1 MTSLPPPLDRI
12 SPTIA
17 ALADYEPLARARLD
31 DNAWAYLTGTAADGV
46 TLEANRRAFDALT
59 LVPRVLA
66 DVRGGNTAVELLGL
80 RLAHPVLLAP
90 VAFQKLFHPDG
101 EAAAAMAA
109 GATGTL
115 MVASTQASVSL
126 EQIAVAGDSQPQ
138 WFQLYMQPDRAA
150 TKALVERAEAAN
162 YRALVVTVDA
172 PVSGIRNAEQRIGFR
187 LPPGV
192 SAVNLSHFPSTP
204 LQVSADAHAV
214 FDIAMGSAPRWD
226 DIAWLIAQTKL
237 PVVLKG
243 ILSPEDAL
251 QAQAIGAAAIIVSN
265 HGGRTLDT
273 QVPAIEAL
281 PGIAVAIDGKLPI
294 LLDSGVRRGTDV
306 LKALALG
313 ARAVLIGRPYIMGLA
328 AAGPLGVAHVIRLL
342 TDELAI
348 AMALMGIRT
357 LDQAGPHI
365 LFAGASRN

>member
-1 MTSLPPPLDRI
+1 MTNLPPPLDRI

-17 ALADYEPLARARLD
+17 ALADYEPLARARLN
-31 DNAWAYLTGTAADGV
+31 DNAWTYLTGAAADGV
-46 TLEANRRAFDALT
+46 TQQANRQAFDALK

-66 DVRGGNTAVELLGL
+66 DMRGGNTRVELLGL
-80 RLAHPVLLAP
+80 QLPHPVLLAP

-101 EAAAAMAA
+101 EAATAMAA

-126 EQIAVAGDSQPQ
+126 EDIAAAGQSGPQ

-150 TKALVERAEAAN
+150 TQALVARAEAAN
-162 YRALVVTVDA
+162 YRAIMVTVDA
-172 PVSGIRNAEQRIGFR
+172 PVSGIRNAEQRVGFR
-187 LPPGV
+187 LPAGV
-192 SAVNLSHFPSTP
+192 SAVNLRDLPSMP
-204 LQVSADAHAV
+204 REIAADAHPV
-214 FDIAMGSAPRWD
+214 FDVAMAAAPIWD
-226 DIAWLIAQTKL
+226 DIAWLIAQTRL

-243 ILSPEDAL
+243 ILSPDDAR

-281 PGIAVAIDGKLPI
+281 PGIAAAIDGKLPI

-313 ARAVLIGRPYIMGLA
+313 ARAVLIGQPYIMGLA
-328 AAGPLGVAHVIRLL
+328 AAGPLGVAHVVRLL

-348 AMALMGIRT
+348 AMALTGIRS
-357 LDQAGPHI
+357 LDQVGRQFLFERGP
-365 LFAGASRN
+365 GT

>member
-1 MTSLPPPLDRI
+1 MTSLLPPLDRI
-12 SPTIA
+12 PPTIA
-17 ALADYEPLARARLD
+17 ALADYEPLARARLH
-31 DNAWAYLTGTAADGV
+31 DNAWAYLTGGAADGV
-46 TLEANRRAFDALT
+46 TLQANRNAFDALK

-66 DVRGGNTAVELLGL
+66 DIRGGNTAIELLGL
-80 RLAHPVLLAP
+80 RLPHPVLLAP
-90 VAFQKLFHPDG
+90 VAFQKLFHANG
-101 EAAAAMAA
+101 EAATAMAA

-126 EQIAVAGDSQPQ
+126 EEIAAAGQGSPQ
-138 WFQLYMQPDRAA
+138 WFQLYMQPERAA

-162 YRALVVTVDA
+162 YRAIVVTVDA
-172 PVSGIRNAEQRIGFR
+172 PVSGIRNAEQRVGFC

-192 SAVNLSHFPSTP
+192 SAVNLGNFLNMRS
-204 LQVSADAHAV
+204 QAVADAHPV
-214 FDIAMGSAPRWD
+214 FDIAMAAAPVWD

-243 ILSPEDAL
+243 ILSPDDGRK
-251 QAQAIGAAAIIVSN
+251 AQAVGAAAIIVSN

-281 PGIAVAIDGKLPI
+281 PGIAAALDGKLPI

-313 ARAVLIGRPYIMGLA
+313 AQAVLIGRPYIMGLA

-357 LDQAGPHI
+357 LDQVGPHL
-365 LFAGASRN
+365 LFASAPRN